1 MNETFCEYSLCIVD
15 LQELMSQYPSQA
27 ILASLT
33 KVAQESAANLR
44 ALTQKIDLKK
54 DAEELK

>member
-1 MNETFCEYSLCIVD
+1 MHVN
-15 LQELMSQYPSQA
+15 LQQLMSQYPAQA

-33 KVAQESAANLR
+33 KIAEESTTSLR
-44 ALTQKIDLKK
+44 VLTQTINLKK